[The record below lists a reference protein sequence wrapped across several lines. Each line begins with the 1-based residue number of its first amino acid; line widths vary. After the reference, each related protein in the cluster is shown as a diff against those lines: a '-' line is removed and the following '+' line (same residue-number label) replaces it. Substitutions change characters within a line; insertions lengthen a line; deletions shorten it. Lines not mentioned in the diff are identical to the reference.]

1 MRVGDRSDERIQL
14 TVEDSGRGFR
24 DLSVTRRG
32 RSSTGST
39 GLGLDIVAKAAERS
53 GGVMQIGKTP
63 TGGAEIVVVFGRA
76 EVEDVLDDR
85 DVPGPVKPD
94 VSVEAG
100 SGTGEGPDLGP
111 G

>member
-1 MRVGDRSDERIQL
+1 
-14 TVEDSGRGFR
+14 
-24 DLSVTRRG
+24 
-32 RSSTGST
+32 
-39 GLGLDIVAKAAERS
+39 
-53 GGVMQIGKTP
+53 MQIGKTP

-85 DVPGPVKPD
+85 DVPGPMKPD

-100 SGTGEGPDLGP
+100 SGTGEAPDLGP